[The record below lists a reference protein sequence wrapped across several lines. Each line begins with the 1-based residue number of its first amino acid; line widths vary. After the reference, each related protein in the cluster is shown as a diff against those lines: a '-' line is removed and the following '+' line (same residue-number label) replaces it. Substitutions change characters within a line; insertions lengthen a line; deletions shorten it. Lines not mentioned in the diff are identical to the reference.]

1 MGAGRR
7 HKGHVLL
14 ETRVAYRRHRK
25 EKVVSL
31 PRESVGHCC
40 MARIFMA
47 QPVGEEDKVVV
58 RYMWKH
64 NHDDE
69 RAQLLLARN
78 EREWVRRMVD
88 QGHDWCSLSN
98 GGGAPMLFQRS
109 CVWQSIPSTPIMFDK
124 RTTDDHLD
132 GDRNLRIDRLVYILQ
147 DRVDREFRFAYLKTK
162 RGFQPIPWRKGD
174 DEGKQK
180 ADKVSFDEAQR
191 KIEYNSGQ
199 PCNDGRLRI
208 SIQSFDPDT
217 PDTYYILVFVARS
230 GQLLSCSCLDFTK
243 RKPLP
248 CEHLFL
254 AERVFH
260 DLWLSRF
267 LRPSVSADAIEA
279 RTDDHNDGLNDSDN
293 ANDDT
298 NNNMDSNTDIFEQDS
313 LRDQLALLS
322 PQVYTQLEYERA
334 RRVKEER
341 HRRKKQRKRD
351 FEDVEKELL
360 TMGA

>member
-40 MARIFMA
+40 KARIFMA

-98 GGGAPMLFQRS
+98 GGGAPLLFQRS

-124 RTTDDHLD
+124 RSTDDHLD

-191 KIEYNSGQ
+191 KINYNKDQ
-199 PCNDGRLRI
+199 PCHDGRLR
-208 SIQSFDPDT
+208 
-217 PDTYYILVFVARS
+217 
-230 GQLLSCSCLDFTK
+230 
-243 RKPLP
+243 PLI
-248 CEHLFL
+248 
-254 AERVFH
+254 
-260 DLWLSRF
+260 
-267 LRPSVSADAIEA
+267 RPSVSADAIEA
-279 RTDDHNDGLNDSDN
+279 RTDDHNDGLNDSDNANDDSDN

-341 HRRKKQRKRD
+341 HRRKKQRKR
-351 FEDVEKELL
+351 ETLR
-360 TMGA
+360 M